1 MPALR
6 AIRRALPEHEIAL
19 ATRPELHALVV
30 LAAVADRVLP
40 TPGLEPLH
48 WPDPPPAVAVNLHG
62 SGPQSHDILAALKPW
77 WLVTYALPGE
87 PGPPWDDREHEV
99 DRWCRLVETAGWAAD
114 PNDLFL
120 PRPDVRPSV
129 RQAVVVHP
137 GAAYASR
144 RWPLERFA
152 EVVRCLHKEGMPVVV
167 TGTATEWPLAQA
179 LAAVSGLPASSVL
192 AGRTGL
198 LELAALIASARLVIC
213 GDTGV
218 AHLATAYRRPS
229 VLLFGPT
236 PPSQW
241 GPRVRGPHT
250 VLWRG
255 EGREGQGDP
264 FADEPDPALLEI
276 EVDDVLTAAR
286 QRLVLGSAPPGTTP
300 ASSRGPRRG
309 PQRATIPAAPEPG

>member
-1 MPALR
+1 VPALR

-19 ATRPELHALVV
+19 ATRAELHALVG
-30 LAAVADRVLP
+30 LAGVADRVVP

-48 WPDPPPAVAVNLHG
+48 WADPPPAVAVNLHG
-62 SGPQSHDILAALKPW
+62 CGPQSHAILAALQPS
-77 WLVTYALPGE
+77 WLVAYALPGQ
-87 PGPPWDDREHEV
+87 PGPTWDDREHEV

-114 PNDLFL
+114 PKDLFL
-120 PRPDVRPSV
+120 PRPDVPASV

-144 RWPLERFA
+144 RWPLDRFA
-152 EVVRCLHKEGMPVVV
+152 QVVRWLGTQGLSVVV
-167 TGTATEWPLAQA
+167 TGTAAERPLAEA
-179 LAAVSGLPASSVL
+179 LAAASGLPASSVL
-192 AGRTGL
+192 AGRTNL
-198 LELAALIASARLVIC
+198 LELAALTASARLVIC

-241 GPRVRGPHT
+241 GPRVPGPHT

-255 EGREGQGDP
+255 EGRDCHGDP
-264 FADEPDPALLEI
+264 FAREPDAALLEI
-276 EVDDVLTAAR
+276 EVDDVLTAAQ

-309 PQRATIPAAPEPG
+309 RRRATIPAAPEPG